1 MRRWIDVAADLVLGA
16 TCPGCDDPGW
26 GTCRRCRAELEA
38 VTAFAVTRS
47 LPDFPVATSGGVYA
61 GSLRRLVAA
70 HKERGARHAGPLLGS
85 LLASAVVRQG
95 SPGPL
100 TLVPV
105 PSTPAAVRSRGYDSV
120 LLIASDAA
128 RRLRRSGRT
137 VVVSAALRHVRRL
150 EDQAGLDTAARWE
163 NLRGAMVARPVQ
175 GRVLVVDD
183 VCTTGATLTEACRA
197 LLEAGAG
204 ECCASTVSATVL
216 RRRL

>member
-1 MRRWIDVAADLVLGA
+1 MTRWIDVAADLVLGA
-16 TCPGCDDPGW
+16 TCPGCNDPGW
-26 GTCRRCRAELEA
+26 GTCPRCRAALA
-38 VTAFAVTRS
+38 NATAFTVTRT
-47 LPDFPVATSGGVYA
+47 LHGFPVATSGGVYA
-61 GSLRRLVAA
+61 GSLRHLVAA

-85 LLASAVVRQG
+85 LLASAVIGQDG
-95 SPGPL
+95 TGPL

-105 PSTPAAVRSRGYDSV
+105 PSTPAAVRRRGYDSV
-120 LLIASDAA
+120 LLIATDAA
-128 RRLRRSGRT
+128 RTLRRSGRP
-137 VVVSAALRHVRRL
+137 VLVARALRHVRRL

-204 ECCASTVSATVL
+204 ECRAATVSATLL
-216 RRRL
+216 RRGT

>member
-1 MRRWIDVAADLVLGA
+1 MTRWIDVAADLVLGA
-16 TCPGCDDPGW
+16 TCPGCNEPGLR
-26 GTCRRCRAELEA
+26 TCRRCRAALENA
-38 VTAFAVTRS
+38 TAFAVTRA
-47 LPDFPVATSGGVYA
+47 LPSFPMATSGGVYG

-85 LLASAVVRQG
+85 LLSSAVIWQG
-95 SPGPL
+95 VPGPL

-105 PSTPAAVRSRGYDSV
+105 PSTPAAVRRRGYDSV

-128 RRLRRSGRT
+128 RRLRRNGHP
-137 VVVSAALRHVRRL
+137 VVVSRVLRHVRRL

-204 ECCASTVSATVL
+204 ECRAATVSATLL
-216 RRRL
+216 RRAP